1 MKLAYRLA
9 RTAENGQESALLHE
23 APHERGARIRLE
35 AVALESDR
43 MHRALSSR
51 TWGELRSL
59 LTPLECRRFGAY
71 LRESAEENGDD
82 WAEPDDAEEFSC
94 EWVPG
99 FSDGDYPPWLQASEA
114 HPLPVDL
121 LRRSVNGGLRQTATI
136 GIFRRNARRPS

>member
-1 MKLAYRLA
+1 M
-9 RTAENGQESALLHE
+9 NGGLVFA
-23 APHERGARIRLE
+23 LE

-99 FSDGDYPPWLQASEA
+99 FSAGDYPPWQAKHIRFRWTFFA
-114 HPLPVDL
+114 V
-121 LRRSVNGGLRQTATI
+121 SVNGGLRQTATI